1 MQKAEKIGYSIF
13 MEARKV
19 VFTFDDMIASLRRAM
34 ITFPDLR
41 TGKNT
46 RYEIQDAASGAF
58 SVFFTQCPS
67 FLEHQK
73 LMQQRYGLS
82 NAKTLFGMKD
92 IPSNN
97 HIRNLLDKVSP
108 NLLSGVFTDCFTA
121 LKRSGD
127 IDTYR
132 VSLGRNMNDLLIA
145 LDGTQY
151 FASDT
156 LHCDNCSK
164 KVKDGKQI
172 YAHTMVTPTIV
183 KPGNNKVISLA
194 PEFITPQ
201 DGDKK
206 QDCEIKASKRWL
218 KAYAPVYNY
227 EGITVLGD
235 DLYAHEP
242 FCRDILK
249 NKFNFIFVCKPES
262 HKTVYEWLKESTKEK
277 KLDRFDGKNH
287 QIYTYKYMEGVP
299 LRDIVKKE
307 DKPLLVNFVEV
318 TVTDRKSGE
327 QIYHNAF
334 ITNHPLTDE
343 TMVTIVDCGR
353 ARWKIENENNNTLK
367 TQGYHLEHNFGHGE
381 NYLASLFATMNILA
395 FLFHTMLEFMDG
407 KYQLLRKVLGARKRL
422 FEHIR
427 VLLIHIPCT
436 NFDHFLTY
444 MIESLKNPIPIEEL
458 RFPV

>member
-1 MQKAEKIGYSIF
+1 
-13 MEARKV
+13 MEAKKV
-19 VFTFDDMIASLRRAM
+19 VFTFDDMIASLRSA
-34 ITFPDLR
+34 IGTFPDLR

-97 HIRNLLDKVSP
+97 HIRNLLDKASP

-121 LKRSGD
+121 LKGSGD
-127 IDTYR
+127 LDTYR
-132 VSLGRNMNDLLIA
+132 VSLGRSMNDLLIA

-151 FASDT
+151 FNSDT
-156 LHCDNCSK
+156 LHCSNCSK

-194 PEFITPQ
+194 PSFITPQ
-201 DGDKK
+201 DGDRK

-218 KAYAPVYNY
+218 KAYAPAYQT
-227 EGITVLGD
+227 EGITILGD

-242 FCRDILK
+242 FCRDILE
-249 NKFNFIFVCKPES
+249 NKCNFIFVCKPES
-262 HKTVYEWLKESTKEK
+262 HKTVYEWIKESTKEK
-277 KLDRFDGKNH
+277 VIDRFDGKNH
-287 QIYTYKYMEGVP
+287 QIYTYKYMEAVP
-299 LRDIVKKE
+299 LRDGK
-307 DKPLLVNFVEV
+307 DALLVNFVEV
-318 TVTDRKSGE
+318 TVTDRKSGK

-334 ITNHPLTDE
+334 ITNHALESKTEKE
-343 TMVTIVDCGR
+343 TEGILNIIVDCGR

-381 NYLASLFATMNILA
+381 TYLASLFAAMNILA
-395 FLFHTMLEFMDG
+395 FLFHTMLEFMDE

-436 NFDHFLTY
+436 NFEHFLNY
-444 MIESLKNPIPIEEL
+444 MIESLKNPIPIEKL
-458 RFPV
+458 KFPV